1 MIEILAIVQKD
12 VLHQECQHCKNSGEV
27 GVGGEGSGGGQA
39 KVKIVEGVVV
49 LLSINL
55 PKH

>member
-1 MIEILAIVQKD
+1 MYSTGL
-12 VLHQECQHCKNSGEV
+12 LHYECQHWKNSGEV

-39 KVKIVEGVVV
+39 RGKIVEGVVV